1 MFPSLKNEHV
11 SDGVFMFWEGTTEI
25 IGCGENFYSGTVLPI
40 YFDGGG
46 QKIHE
51 YGKDEVM

>member
-1 MFPSLKNEHV
+1 MFQTGFSCFGREPEKLLGAVKI
-11 SDGVFMFWEGTTEI
+11 FI
-25 IGCGENFYSGTVLPI
+25 QVLPI